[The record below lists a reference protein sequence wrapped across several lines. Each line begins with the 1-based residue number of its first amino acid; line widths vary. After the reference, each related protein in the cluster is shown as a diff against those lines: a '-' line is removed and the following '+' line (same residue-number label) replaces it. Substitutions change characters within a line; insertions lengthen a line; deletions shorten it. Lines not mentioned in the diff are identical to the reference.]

1 MRLLLQNM
9 DLMIM
14 TAMAIVREVDDVMN
28 IREAGVKDV

>member
-14 TAMAIVREVDDVMN
+14 TAMAIVREVDDVQN